1 MRNAPGIP
9 WPRRVGS
16 ALAIAVCLFTNGPA
30 TAAAESATDYP
41 SRPIHLIS
49 GFEPGGATDVVARL
63 VGRQLSRV
71 LGTSVVIDNK
81 PGASGNIGAGYVA
94 RSDPDGYTLYL
105 ANATVAMPSLFR
117 TLPFDIRKDFAPLSL
132 IGYGPSV
139 LIANPKAPVK
149 SVKELIEYARQHEG
163 KVDYGSGGVGNI
175 THMAMELFI
184 SMTGVKLIH
193 IPYKG
198 GAPATT
204 AVMAGEVPVAFS
216 AISDVIG
223 HARDGSVVPLAI
235 SSRERSPA
243 LPDVPTVAE
252 AGVPGYEASS
262 WYGIVAPAG
271 TPKSIQDKLTKA
283 LVACLQD
290 KVLLNELVALG
301 IEPADAGG
309 AQEFRKY
316 IDSEIDKW
324 AKVIAQGHIVAR

>member
-1 MRNAPGIP
+1 MRNAPCKS
-9 WPRRVGS
+9 WQRRIGCAVAIG
-16 ALAIAVCLFTNGPA
+16 ALLFTGAA
-30 TAAAESATDYP
+30 TATESAQNYP

-49 GFEPGGATDVVARL
+49 GFEPGGATDIVARL

-94 RSDPDGYTLYL
+94 RSEPDGYTMYL

-117 TLPFDIRKDFAPLSL
+117 SLPFDIRKDFATLSL

-149 SVKELIEYARQHEG
+149 SVKEFIEYAKQHEG
-163 KVDYGSGGVGNI
+163 KFDYGSGGVGNI

-184 SMTGVKLIH
+184 SMTGIKLIH

-204 AVMAGEVPVAFS
+204 AVMTGEVPIAFS

-223 HARDGSVVPLAI
+223 HVKDGTVVPLAI

-243 LPDVPTVAE
+243 LPNVPTVAE

-262 WYGIVAPAG
+262 WYGILVPAA
-271 TPKSIQDKLTKA
+271 TPKPIQEKLTQA
-283 LVACLQD
+283 LITCLQD
-290 KVLLNELVALG
+290 KTMQKDLITLG
-301 IEPADAGG
+301 IEPADTGG
-309 AQEFRKY
+309 SQEFRKY
-316 IDSEIDKW
+316 IDSEIAKW
-324 AKVIAQGHIVAR
+324 AKVIAQGHIVAQ